1 MTRAVDCEEGA
12 MAAPLDGDKKA
23 GYTGLVVGA
32 LALLLILGTIVMLT
46 NQSYA
51 KKEAAEAAATH

>member
-1 MTRAVDCEEGA
+1 